1 MSLNVNHVILA
12 GNLTRDPELRTL
24 AADRAVANF
33 ALAVNRRFKGPE
45 GDLKDEVTFI
55 EVEAWGRTAEVVGQ
69 YLTKGSPCYLEG
81 RLKLDTWTDKDNQK
95 RTRIK
100 VVAETVQFLS
110 RAPRPGETA
119 GSESDPDAQ
128 AQAPAMASAR
138 PTATPAR
145 GMGAG
150 KPRAGSGGNVATGVI
165 DEPPF

>member
-1 MSLNVNHVILA
+1 
-12 GNLTRDPELRTL
+12 
-24 AADRAVANF
+24 
-33 ALAVNRRFKGPE
+33 
-45 GDLKDEVTFI
+45 EVTFV

-110 RAPRPGETA
+110 RGARPGEGGA
-119 GSESDPDAQ
+119 PSLEAEEP
-128 AQAPAMASAR
+128 APASSAR
-138 PTATPAR
+138 PAPAPAR
-145 GMGAG
+145 TTAAG
-150 KPRAGSGGNVATGVI
+150 KPRVSSGSVAAGVL

>member
-33 ALAVNRRFKGPE
+33 AIAVNRRFKGPE
-45 GDLKDEVTFI
+45 GDLKEEVTFV

-95 RTRIK
+95 RTRLK
-100 VVAETVQFLS
+100 VVAETVQFLP
-110 RAPRPGETA
+110 RAQRPGEVGADATHDEPAPVAPVGARPGATRLGGSPKPRVSA
-119 GSESDPDAQ
+119 GSLA
-128 AQAPAMASAR
+128 A
-138 PTATPAR
+138 
-145 GMGAG
+145 
-150 KPRAGSGGNVATGVI
+150 GVI

>member
-33 ALAVNRRFKGPE
+33 AIAVNRRYKGPE
-45 GDLKDEVTFI
+45 GDLKEEVTFV

-81 RLKLDTWTDKDNQK
+81 RLKLDVWTDKDNQK
-95 RTRIK
+95 RTRLK

-110 RAPRPGETA
+110 RAPRPGESGTGA
-119 GSESDPDAQ
+119 SGTEPEHDEPA
-128 AQAPAMASAR
+128 AAVLGTRPAPARTGGGSKAR
-138 PTATPAR
+138 V
-145 GMGAG
+145 GA
-150 KPRAGSGGNVATGVI
+150 ATGVT

>member
-33 ALAVNRRFKGPE
+33 AIAVNRRFKGPE
-45 GDLKDEVTFI
+45 GDLKEEVTFV

-81 RLKLDTWTDKDNQK
+81 RLKLDAWVDKDNQK

-100 VVAETVQFLS
+100 VVAETVQFLP
-110 RAPRPGETA
+110 RAQRPGEADADPTA
-119 GSESDPDAQ
+119 DA
-128 AQAPAMASAR
+128 ATAAVPGAR
-138 PTATPAR
+138 PVASSR
-145 GMGAG
+145 GAG
-150 KPRAGSGGNVATGVI
+150 QARSRGPVGGQVAAGVM